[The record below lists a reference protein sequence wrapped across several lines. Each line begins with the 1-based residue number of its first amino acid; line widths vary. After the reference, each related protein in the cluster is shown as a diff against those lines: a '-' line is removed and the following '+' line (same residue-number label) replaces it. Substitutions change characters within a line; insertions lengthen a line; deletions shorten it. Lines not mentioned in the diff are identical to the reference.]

1 MPISYERMYTL
12 QDIRF
17 FFKGTFRR
25 IEGSATE
32 SEWNRHPREIQ
43 EQRWQIHGL
52 FVCLFKDFA

>member
-1 MPISYERMYTL
+1 MYTL